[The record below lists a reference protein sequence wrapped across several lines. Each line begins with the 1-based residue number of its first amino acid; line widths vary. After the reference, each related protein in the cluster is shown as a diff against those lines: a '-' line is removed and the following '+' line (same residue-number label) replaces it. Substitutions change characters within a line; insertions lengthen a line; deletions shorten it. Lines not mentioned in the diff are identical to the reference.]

1 MHGHGFGICSVNL
14 NRSTIVACNARRQ
27 GPVQLQISSDYRPV
41 REGRTS
47 LRPTEAEGKLRGD
60 VEEVMGRVA
69 HLIEQL
75 VGAGVGV

>member
-1 MHGHGFGICSVNL
+1 MDMVLASAS
-14 NRSTIVACNARRQ
+14 STSIRAPSWHATQ
-27 GPVQLQISSDYRPV
+27 GPVGLQISSDYRPV
-41 REGRTS
+41 REGRAS

>member
-1 MHGHGFGICSVNL
+1 M
-14 NRSTIVACNARRQ
+14 
-27 GPVQLQISSDYRPV
+27 QLQISSDYRPV
-41 REGRTS
+41 REGRAS